1 MDKLKNNAYY
11 LFDELGK
18 MFPDAKC
25 ELEFKNPFELLVSV
39 ALSAQTTDKRVN
51 IVTKELFYKYPDAF
65 SLMNARD
72 EDVLN
77 IIKSIGLAKTKTK
90 NIINLSKVLVEKFNG
105 VVPKTIEE
113 LTILPGVGRKTAS
126 VVLSVGFNIPA
137 IAVDTHVSRVS
148 NRLGLTNSLDV
159 LQIEKDL
166 KEIYNINDW
175 ALAHHRLLFFGRYFC
190 KAIKPNCAE
199 CKFKNMCV
207 SYK

>member
-39 ALSAQTTDKRVN
+39 SLSAQTTDKRVN

-113 LTILPGVGRKTAS
+113 FRREGEMQHICVFSLRYFEFVIEHSSIIVFLRK
-126 VVLSVGFNIPA
+126 
-137 IAVDTHVSRVS
+137 
-148 NRLGLTNSLDV
+148 
-159 LQIEKDL
+159 EKDTPYVTIEYDYRNFEVVQARGKSNADVEPEL
-166 KEIYNINDW
+166 YQYIVDLGKKLYHE
-175 ALAHHRLLFFGRYFC
+175 RLFHG
-190 KAIKPNCAE
+190 
-199 CKFKNMCV
+199 
-207 SYK
+207 